1 MNELLFEIGTEEIPA
16 GYIGPALRFMES
28 FADRH
33 LADMGLAHGR
43 ISTVG
48 TPRRL
53 TLIVADLQGK
63 QKDTK
68 TQHTGPAYKAAYDS
82 EGNPTKAALG
92 FARSKG
98 VDVADLQVVTMKK
111 GDYLMVEEEIPGKF
125 TRELLPD
132 LLLTLIHEIPFP
144 KSMHW
149 ARSSLTF
156 ARPLQWLLAL
166 YDGKVVEMEIEGI
179 TAGDQTCGHRFMAP
193 EFFPVQDSADY
204 LQALEKHFVI
214 ADPARRKELAVKEVE
229 QAVLEKQAVS
239 RGIAGGSA
247 LLDEGL
253 LATVTNLVEIPW
265 GVCGE
270 FDDKFLVL
278 PREALV
284 TSMREHQ
291 KYFPVMKDNGD
302 LLPFFVAVNN
312 TKIDDH
318 EMAASGHERVIRAR
332 LEDGLFFF
340 NEDKKQRLEDR
351 LDKLSGIIFQQKLGT
366 MEGKSRRMAVLAGKL
381 AQLLD
386 PAVKEQAI
394 RAARLAKAD
403 LLTEMVGEFPSLQ
416 GVIGSEYARLD
427 GEPEEVAVA
436 IAEHYM
442 PVRAGSELPQT
453 LVGAIVG
460 IADRLDTLAGCFA
473 IGEKPTGNKDSFG
486 LRRQAIGLI
495 NIIRGLDLS
504 LSLTD
509 MLTYALAGYDGVI
522 ETDAGVVA
530 EVVTF
535 IRLRFENEL
544 FAGGY
549 DQDVIKAATSVDFD
563 DLRDCLLRIEALK
576 NIRSREAFV
585 VLSGSFKRIRNITR
599 ENMAT
604 DVDEDLLS
612 EQAEKEL
619 YEVVERVRNDAQP
632 LIDEQ
637 EYVRALEVLLQMKEP
652 VDRFFDE
659 VMVMADDER
668 VRVNRLNLL
677 TVLRELV
684 LRIGDISRMHAD
696 E

>member
-16 GYIGPALRFMES
+16 GYIRPALHFMKS
-28 FADRH
+28 FADRR
-33 LADMGLAHGR
+33 LDDLGLAHGR
-43 ISTVG
+43 ITTIG

-53 TLIVADLQGK
+53 TLIVDELQKK

-68 TQHTGPAYKAAYDS
+68 AEHTGPAYKAAYDAK
-82 EGNPTKAALG
+82 GKPTKAALG
-92 FARSKG
+92 FARSRG
-98 VDVADLQVVTMKK
+98 VDVTDLQVVTTKK
-111 GDYLMVEEEIPGKF
+111 GEYLMVVEEIPGK
-125 TRELLPD
+125 TAEELLPD
-132 LLLTLIHEIPFP
+132 LLLDLVREIPFP

-149 ARSSLTF
+149 ARSSLAF

-166 YDGKVVEMEIEGI
+166 YDGKVIDMEIEGVSS
-179 TAGDQTCGHRFMAP
+179 GDQTCGHRFMAP
-193 EFFPVQDSADY
+193 EFFPVRNGTGY
-204 LQALEKHFVI
+204 LQELEKHFVI
-214 ADPARRKELAVKEVE
+214 VDPLRRKELVVEEVE
-229 QAVLEKQAVS
+229 KAVREKQITSKELACG
-239 RGIAGGSA
+239 RA
-247 LLDEGL
+247 LIDEGL
-253 LATVTNLVEIPW
+253 LDTVTNLVEIPW

-291 KYFPVMKDNGD
+291 KYFPVIKDNGE

-312 TKIDDH
+312 TRIDDP
-318 EMAASGHERVIRAR
+318 EMAANGHERVIRAR

-351 LDKLSGIIFQQKLGT
+351 LDKLSGIIFQQKLGS
-366 MEGKSRRMAVLAGKL
+366 MEGKSIRMGVLAGKL
-381 AQLLD
+381 AEVLD
-386 PAVKEQAI
+386 SAVKDQAV
-394 RAARLAKAD
+394 RAARLAKVD

-427 GEPEEVAVA
+427 GEPEAVAVA

-442 PVRAGSELPQT
+442 PIRSGSELPQT

-495 NIIRGLDLS
+495 NIIRGFDLS

-509 MLTYALAGYDGVI
+509 MLGHALAEYDGVV
-522 ETDAGVVA
+522 EVDAGVVA
-530 EVVTF
+530 EIVAF

-544 FAGGY
+544 LSGDY
-549 DQDVIKAATSVDFD
+549 EQDVIKAATSVGFD
-563 DLRDCLLRIEALK
+563 DLQDCVLRIEALR

-585 VLSGSFKRIRNITR
+585 VLSGSFKRIRNITK

-604 DVDEDLLS
+604 EVREDLLV

-619 YEVVERVRNDAQP
+619 YEVVERVRSDVQP
-632 LIDEQ
+632 LIDKQ
-637 EYVRALEVLLQMKEP
+637 EYDKALEVLLQMKQP
-652 VDRFFDE
+652 VDLFFDQ

-668 VRVNRLNLL
+668 IRVNRLNLL